1 MSFLSRLF
9 LSRAPVLR
17 GREWAAFALGT
28 GLLAA
33 LPLAGCK
40 PVVTGCE
47 VPYSGG
53 ADLPDPSFE
62 ETPTQWTLAPHSTID
77 SDNGVC
83 DGTRSLKLEL
93 DSGLGSLEVT
103 RSGYF
108 SGLQMGKEYEIG
120 FHYRFENCNKAA
132 VRLTIGNYDKRLV
145 FDGSEGA
152 WKDTSLVVKFA
163 TEPAWIDINPERSG
177 AASDYQGPAFDNNL
191 MWIDNFTIKD
201 VAGSN

>member
-9 LSRAPVLR
+9 LSRQPAFR
-17 GREWAAFALGT
+17 GRKWAAFALGT
-28 GLLAA
+28 GLFAA

-47 VPYSGG
+47 VPFSGG

-62 ETPTQWTLAPHSTID
+62 ETPTQWTLASHSTID
-77 SDNGVC
+77 SEEGVC
-83 DGTRSLKLEL
+83 DGSRSLKVEL
-93 DSGLGSLEVT
+93 DSGLGSMEVT

-108 SGLQMGKEYEIG
+108 TGITTGKEYEIG
-120 FHYRFENCNKAA
+120 FHYRFENCNKASL
-132 VRLTIGNYDKRLV
+132 RLTIGNYDKRLT

-152 WKDTSLVVKFA
+152 WKSASVVVKFA
-163 TEPAWIDINPERSG
+163 NEPAWIDINPERTG
-177 AASDYQGPAFDNNL
+177 AATDYQGAAFDNNL